1 MTIMQPRMS
10 RRSILSTLAVGVPAM
25 GVLGA
30 INLAGARPASAAPS
44 GWDFLQT
51 AESKVGC
58 PYIWGD
64 AGPSSFDCSGLVM
77 WSLSQ
82 LGISFPRTSGEQYNS
97 CYPIDYNQGLMTP
110 GAIMYMPGHIGLS
123 CGDGG
128 TFFEARSEEVGVGYF
143 NSDPGWTSA
152 GLVPGLDYGGGP
164 SDGGGGGGGTNS
176 DGSLT
181 VDGYW
186 GSATTSKLQEILG
199 VTADGVVSSQAQ
211 SWKASNPGLASGWEW
226 VSDSA
231 ATGSEV
237 IRAVQ
242 GRVGVDADGLI
253 GPNTIKAIQ
262 GHFGTTQDGCF
273 SDQSS
278 CIMAL
283 QKALNSG
290 TF

>member
-1 MTIMQPRMS
+1 
-10 RRSILSTLAVGVPAM
+10 M

-30 INLAGARPASAAPS
+30 INLVGANPAAAAYS
-44 GWDFLQT
+44 GSDFLQT
-51 AESKVGC
+51 AATKNGC

-64 AGPSSFDCSGLVM
+64 AGPSSFDCSGLVL
-77 WSLSQ
+77 WSLTQ

-97 CYPIDYNQGLMTP
+97 CYPIDLAQGYATP
-110 GAIMYMPGHIGLS
+110 GAILWFPGHIGIS

-128 TFFEARSEEVGVGYF
+128 TSFEAQSEEVGVGYF
-143 NSDPGWTSA
+143 TGTGWTAA
-152 GLVPGLDYGGGP
+152 GLVPGLDYSGAPGTG
-164 SDGGGGGGGTNS
+164 GGGGGGGTNS
-176 DGSLT
+176 DGSLN

-186 GSATTSKLQEILG
+186 GSATTSKLQEVLG
-199 VTADGVVSSQAQ
+199 TPVDGIVSSQAR

-226 VSDSA
+226 VSDSS

-242 GRVGVDADGLI
+242 RKVGVEADGLI

-262 GHFGTTQDGCF
+262 GHFGTVQDGCF

-278 CIMAL
+278 CVMAL
-283 QKALNSG
+283 QKALNNG

>member
-30 INLAGARPASAAPS
+30 INLVGANSAAAAYS
-44 GWDFLQT
+44 GSDFLQT
-51 AESKVGC
+51 AASKNGC

-64 AGPSSFDCSGLVM
+64 AGPSSFDCSGLVL
-77 WSLSQ
+77 WSLTQ

-97 CYPIDYNQGLMTP
+97 CDPIDLGQGLATP
-110 GAIMYMPGHIGLS
+110 GAILWFPGHIGIS
-123 CGDGG
+123 CGDGA
-128 TFFEARSEEVGVGYF
+128 TSFEAQSEEVGVGYF
-143 NSDPGWTSA
+143 TGTGWTAA
-152 GLVPGLDYGGGP
+152 GLVPGLDYSGAPGTG
-164 SDGGGGGGGTNS
+164 GGGGGGGTTP
-176 DGSLT
+176 DGALN

-186 GSATTSKLQEILG
+186 GSATTSKLQEVLG
-199 VTADGVVSSQAQ
+199 VSVDGTVASQAQ
-211 SWKASNPGLASGWEW
+211 SWKAKNPGLASGWQW
-226 VSDSA
+226 VPDGSA
-231 ATGSEV
+231 SGCEV

-242 GRVGVDADGLI
+242 QKVGAQADGLI

-262 GHFGTTQDGCF
+262 KHFGTTQDGCF

-278 CIMAL
+278 CVMAL
-283 QKALNSG
+283 QKALNNG